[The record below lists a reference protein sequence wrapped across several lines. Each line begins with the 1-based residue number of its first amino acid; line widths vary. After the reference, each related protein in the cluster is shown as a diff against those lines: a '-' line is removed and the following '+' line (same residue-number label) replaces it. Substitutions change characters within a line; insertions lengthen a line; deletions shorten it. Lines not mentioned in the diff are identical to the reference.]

1 MWQFSFLDIFYKFR
15 GTKFD
20 KAILLQ
26 SWPGCLYKVRQVL
39 PSGIEVYYKEQQ
51 TLQNSPGI
59 TKCESY
65 YQVRRNTGDHGKN

>member
-1 MWQFSFLDIFYKFR
+1 MTRLP
-15 GTKFD
+15 
-20 KAILLQ
+20 LQ
-26 SWPGCLYKVRQVL
+26 STSGI

-59 TKCESY
+59 TKCDKLLLKKVSGITKCESY